1 MQKIF
6 SLLKPNIIL
15 CSRIPTQYYHHC
27 NVKSL
32 DNCLFLMLLFWNRY
46 ESFGILLLILILGCA
61 CDQDSILNTHKGRW
75 SSYNNTRTRKSVSG
89 CCNLVSVLYN
99 WLLWNRCLVWTEWK
113 CEIGVFLSIG
123 RFDMWVSTRSF
134 VLEMLEINLFW
145 AISETSF
152 MADCKASEFHC
163 SIFTTVSCVPAPP
176 LPQPMLEVIPILC
189 DPHPLPVIL

>member
-99 WLLWNRCLVWTEWK
+99 WLLWNCCLVGTEWK

-134 VLEMLEINLFW
+134 VLEMLEINYFEQFPRLLLW
-145 AISETSF
+145 P
-152 MADCKASEFHC
+152 
-163 SIFTTVSCVPAPP
+163 TVRWVNSTAVSLRP
-176 LPQPMLEVIPILC
+176 LAACQRHHYPSQC
-189 DPHPLPVIL
+189 